1 MPSKRLSPQKARE
14 KLGQLTQ
21 QATATELPLAQKLT
35 ALTKWI
41 EDKKDGLLTSKPYVL
56 VLLTE
61 VILDAELW
69 LALRSLSPEQRQ
81 QLYLSENNS
90 AAEQYWFEVLFPRWI
105 NDWDPKFPNW
115 KREVMQGNFKRDD
128 ELILRNLAR
137 EIESRGGSY
146 LWRHLLDLSMATD
159 LLASGESESPLCVQL
174 TTVSGRYLADKRRG
188 WEETLQYWR
197 IQRGLLVSYNPTDN
211 SLVSRLVTVILSYSD
226 EPSANGYNVVTDL

>member
-1 MPSKRLSPQKARE
+1 M
-14 KLGQLTQ
+14 TQ

-159 LLASGESESPLCVQL
+159 LLASGEGESPLCVQL

>member
-56 VLLTE
+56 ALLTE

-105 NDWDPKFPNW
+105 KDRDPKFPNW

>member
-1 MPSKRLSPQKARE
+1 MPSKRLSPQKARA
-14 KLGQLTQ
+14 KLEQLTQ

-56 VLLTE
+56 ALLTE